1 MKQLARTGFF
11 DYSGVIGPVAASLPL
26 VIGTGVLIKKIYDN
40 PQVVAQ
46 KCSELKKWVVT
57 FFTPPG
63 DDAVRRVAKNIFKSL
78 LVLGVCATAI
88 YFSAILLPLSMAI
101 PIAIQLV
108 FRVGK
113 FCVDYNENVKSIKKY
128 FNKFAMGPLEDK
140 SVWRKRVAKEV
151 VKIVLPL
158 LILGTV
164 LTFAGI
170 VVSPLLT
177 GGFQWQLSVPFQ
189 TKAVVFLEYAAV
201 GLLHLG
207 LSVRSWRKG
216 NRAEALFHLF
226 ATALSFGF
234 PSFYLHNDM
243 RLHHSFY
250 GLILMALPSRTAKIF
265 GSFIAFDS
273 SLYAFASQ
281 RGGFLH
287 GKFVEY
293 DFINIVL
300 EQFKLFVQL
309 FSASLIVDSISAS
322 IKKPIRHKSRPL
334 AVL

>member
-1 MKQLARTGFF
+1 MTQLAKTGFF
-11 DYSGVIGPVAASLPL
+11 DYAGVIGPVAASLPL
-26 VIGTGVLIKKIYDN
+26 VIGTGVLVKKIYDN
-40 PQVVAQ
+40 PKIIDQ
-46 KCSELKKWVVT
+46 KCSELKEWVVT
-57 FFTPPG
+57 SFTPHG
-63 DDAVRRVAKNIFKSL
+63 SDAARRIAENIFKLL
-78 LVLGVCATAI
+78 LVLGVCATII
-88 YFSAILLPLSMAI
+88 YFSAVLLPIAMAI

-128 FNKFAMGPLEDK
+128 FDSLKMGKFEDRA
-140 SVWRKRVAKEV
+140 VWRKRVAKEI

-158 LILGTV
+158 VILGAI
-164 LTFAGI
+164 LTCAGI
-170 VVSPLLT
+170 IVSPLIT
-177 GGFQWQLSVPFQ
+177 GGFQWHLSVPFQ

-207 LSVRSWRKG
+207 LAARSWRKG

-234 PSFYLHNDM
+234 PSFYLSNNDM

-265 GSFIAFDS
+265 GSFVTFDS
-273 SLYAFASQ
+273 ILYAVANP
-281 RGGFLH
+281 RGGFLN

-293 DFINIVL
+293 DFINTVL
-300 EQFKLFVQL
+300 EQFKLFLAL
-309 FSASLIVDSISAS
+309 FSASLIVESISAS
-322 IKKPIRHKSRPL
+322 IKKR
-334 AVL
+334 VLQISLPP